1 MEKLALSSSERVFL
15 EALNQRKVR
24 FLIVGMSGAILQGA
38 PGVTQ
43 DIDLWFEPLDDDR
56 IAAAAREAGGFWVSG
71 FGLRPPALG
80 GEGLEDRFDVV
91 LHPDG
96 LNAFDA
102 EYARARTE
110 VVEGI
115 TLRVLPLDR
124 IIASKRAAKRPKDL
138 AQLPA
143 LEAALAALLDDGDDA
158 DRRSS

>member
-1 MEKLALSSSERVFL
+1 VEKLALAPSERVFL
-15 EALNQRKVR
+15 EALNQRRVR

-43 DIDLWFEPLDDDR
+43 DIDLWFEPLDNDR
-56 IAAAAREAGGFWVSG
+56 IAAAAREAGGFWVSA

-96 LNAFDA
+96 LDAFDT
-102 EYARARTE
+102 EYARAKTE

-115 TLRVLPLDR
+115 PLRVLPLER

-143 LEAALAALLDDGDDA
+143 LEAALAVRIDRENDA
-158 DRRSS
+158 EPDSS

>member
-1 MEKLALSSSERVFL
+1 VEKLALSPSERVFL
-15 EALNQRKVR
+15 EALNRRKVR
-24 FLIVGMSGAILQGA
+24 FLVVGMSGAILQGA

-56 IAAAAREAGGFWVSG
+56 IAVSAREAGGFWVSG

-91 LHPDG
+91 LRPDG
-96 LNAFDA
+96 LDAFDA
-102 EYARARTE
+102 EYARAKTE

-115 TLRVLPLDR
+115 PLRILPLER

-143 LEAALAALLDDGDDA
+143 LEAALAVVLDRDDDDGDPV
-158 DRRSS
+158 